1 MVWSEHQNLHR
12 NGNLKLANKWVEM
25 ARNPKQYGRRAGAL
39 MPNTVLEYKR
49 VMQTVTKQTVRFWV
63 TLIYSSLLH
72 PFGSFR
78 PGFRNLKTK
87 LTSRTTWWNHV
98 VNIFEV
104 VKPALKCY
112 LSQRKN
118 TWNPPNVFSIILPS
132 SHFLENINW
141 FQEGFGILP
150 KIRLLC
156 LHLKLHF

>member
-1 MVWSEHQNLHR
+1 MEILNWLTSELKWPEIR
-12 NGNLKLANKWVEM
+12 NSM
-25 ARNPKQYGRRAGAL
+25 APSKRIDAQYSLGIQTRNASR
-39 MPNTVLEYKR
+39 YKA
-49 VMQTVTKQTVRFWV
+49 KSEILSN
-63 TLIYSSLLH
+63 LIYSSLLH

-98 VNIFEV
+98 VNIFVV
-104 VKPALKCY
+104 VKPVPKCY

-156 LHLKLHF
+156 LHQKLHFKLKIKRFPCH